1 MYNNDLLR
9 IVHDDIVSTT
19 KNKSNHYYTPFDC
32 MSLFIDLFNRWVK
45 AKYQTVAMRAIIIA
59 MLFLLKYRKYDKS
72 FIRQDDPNPKTQYL
86 YDSLLVC
93 ITQNGLKRMECY
105 RDIEKLLNTLKDFIE
120 NKGTLEGI
128 PTEND

>member
-1 MYNNDLLR
+1 
-9 IVHDDIVSTT
+9 
-19 KNKSNHYYTPFDC
+19 

-59 MLFLLKYRKYDKS
+59 MLFLLKYRKYDRS